1 VTRCPSHVDSPFLT
15 RREEGLLLKRA
26 ELGTTG
32 KARACALLLTLVPTV
47 ALAQASTSVLTGNVI
62 DTSTKAPVADVVVTA
77 TSPAL
82 QGEQVVV
89 TDSTGLYRVPQL
101 PPGTYTLRF
110 EKETYR
116 PFSRTGIDV
125 AADRTLRLNVE
136 LLPETAGSETVTVVG
151 TPPTIDI
158 GSSATGTTINQD
170 FVRNLAVSRPGG
182 LSGANRSFDSLATTA
197 PQANG
202 DYYGVGINGATSPE
216 NLYLID
222 GISVNN
228 PGFGTLGSPL
238 TVEFM
243 DEVNVVSGGYMP
255 EYGRTSGGAISA
267 VTKSGGNEFHGS
279 VWGTFTPGSLSG
291 APGVVP
297 GGTPVV
303 QGTRELGN
311 FGDIGATIGGY
322 ILKDKLWFFAGLQW
336 SAQRY
341 IYGRSFSRLI
351 NGAFEP
357 IPDSTQRRNGDE
369 RSWNYIGKLTFLIS
383 SDHRVS
389 LTVTGTPTNGGSDG
403 GVALRNRSNNRIPF
417 NANLLALGTYNAGW
431 TKSSFNAVDVAGE
444 LSSSFLDKRLLL
456 DVKLGVHIQ
465 RDSYLPGDGST
476 LDDIDN
482 PATLAGVPAV
492 RSPAGIPTPVYQLDT
507 SVPASV
513 VRACTEP
520 GATCNVVRYGTGGP
534 GGLIEY
540 LNFDSYQ
547 GRAVL
552 TYLVNALGHH
562 VLKAGF
568 DGQINKYSHDETYT
582 GGVVYRD
589 GTDIGGPAG
598 SVYDYRR
605 FGAITDTDTI
615 SDAPRP
621 YTATKSTILGG
632 FVQDSWSIMDKVTLN
647 LGLRYDALNMEGQDG
662 KTRIK
667 LTDQL
672 SPRIGVVWDPT
683 QQGRSKIFANYGRY
697 YEYVPLDISDRALSS
712 SQGTLQGVHDCNP
725 LAVGRK
731 GCDVRTR
738 VDSTAT
744 ITGIAQAPDRKWGV
758 TGPPYA
764 SYVDPNL
771 KSPTNDEIVAG
782 AEYEVLPNARAGVTY
797 THRNLVRT
805 VEDMSNND
813 GQTYFI
819 GNPGEG
825 IADSFP
831 TAKRT
836 YDAVTVL
843 FTKSFSDLWLA
854 QVSYTWSKL
863 TGNYDGLFNAQGLAA
878 LGAPQLDPNIN
889 STFDLR
895 TLLLNQDG
903 PLSGDI
909 THNIKV
915 YLAKEFV
922 INPVF
927 SATLGGS
934 FNANS
939 GAPINALGG
948 HPIYGAGQA
957 FLLQRGSGGR
967 LPWVTSL
974 DARVNLNYRLSKDS
988 VITASV
994 EAFNVFNSQR
1004 PVSVDENYTLNTVS
1018 PILGAT
1024 QGTVPAQFG
1033 GICSGT
1039 TIDTCAPGNG
1049 SLPKPRVANSTT
1061 GAAINVSLPDRNG
1074 NPIPRV
1080 TNLTWGTPTNYQP
1093 VRQFRFSLRFTF

>member
-1 VTRCPSHVDSPFLT
+1 M
-15 RREEGLLLKRA
+15 
-26 ELGTTG
+26 GTTG
-32 KARACALLLTLVPTV
+32 WARACALLSALVPAV

-62 DTSTKAPVADVVVTA
+62 DTSTRQPVADVVVTA

-89 TDSTGLYRVPQL
+89 TDATGLYRVPQL

-116 PFSRTGIDV
+116 PYTRTGIDV

-136 LLPETAGSETVTVVG
+136 LLPETAGTETVTVVG
-151 TPPTIDI
+151 TPPTVDI

-170 FVRNLAVSRPGG
+170 FVRNLAVARPGG

-197 PQANG
+197 PQATG

-228 PGFGTLGSPL
+228 PGFGTLGTPL
-238 TVEFM
+238 TAEFM

-267 VTKSGGNEFHGS
+267 VTKSGGNEFHGQI
-279 VWGTFTPGSLSG
+279 WGTFTPGSLSG
-291 APGVVP
+291 PPGVVP
-297 GGTPVV
+297 GATPVV
-303 QGTRELGN
+303 QGKRELGN
-311 FGDIGATIGGY
+311 FGDVGATIGGY
-322 ILKDKLWFFAGLQW
+322 IIKDKLWFFAGLQW

-341 IYGRSFSRLI
+341 IYSRSFNRLI

-357 IPDSTQRRNGDE
+357 IADSTQRRNGDE
-369 RSWNYIGKLTFLIS
+369 RSWNYIGKLTYLIS
-383 SDHRVS
+383 SDHRLS
-389 LTVTGTPTNGGSDG
+389 LTVTGTPTTGGGDG
-403 GVALRNRSNNRIPF
+403 GVALRNRSNNRQPF

-431 TKSSFNAVDVAGE
+431 TRSSFNALDFAAE
-444 LSSSFLDKRLLL
+444 LNSSFLDKRLLL
-456 DVKLGVHIQ
+456 DLRLGVHIQ

-476 LDDIDN
+476 LDDLDN
-482 PATLAGVPAV
+482 RSVLAGVPAV
-492 RSPAGIPTPVYQLDT
+492 RSPAGVPTPVYELDT

-513 VRACTEP
+513 VSACNEP

-540 LNFDSYQ
+540 LDFDSYQ
-547 GRAVL
+547 ARAVL
-552 TYLVNALGHH
+552 TYLVNGLGHH

-568 DGQINKYSHDETYT
+568 DGQLNKYSHDESYT
-582 GGVVYRD
+582 GGVAYRD
-589 GTDIGGPAG
+589 GQDLGGPAG

-605 FGAITDTDTI
+605 FGSITEVDTI
-615 SDAPRP
+615 NDTPRVF
-621 YTATKSTILGG
+621 TATKSLIVGG
-632 FVQDSWSIMDKVTLN
+632 FIQDSWSIMDKVTLN
-647 LGLRYDALNMEGQDG
+647 VGLRYDALTMEGQDG
-662 KTRIK
+662 KTRIALK
-667 LTDQL
+667 DQL

-697 YEYVPLDISDRALSS
+697 YEYIPLDISDRALSS
-712 SQGTLQGVHDCNP
+712 SQPVIQGVHDCNP
-725 LAVGRK
+725 LAVGRQ
-731 GCDVRTR
+731 GCDANTR
-738 VDSTAT
+738 VDGSTL
-744 ITGIAQAPDRKWGV
+744 ITGITQAPNRKWGV

-764 SYVDPNL
+764 SYVDPDL
-771 KSPTNDEIVAG
+771 KSPANDEIVAG

-819 GNPGEG
+819 GNPGSG

-843 FTKSFSDLWLA
+843 FSKNFSDLWLA
-854 QVSYTWSKL
+854 QVSYTWSQL
-863 TGNYDGLFNAQGLAA
+863 RGNYDGLFNAQGLAA

-895 TLLLNQDG
+895 TLLLNQEG
-903 PLSGDI
+903 PLSSDI
-909 THNIKV
+909 THAVKL

-922 INPVF
+922 ITPVF
-927 SATLGGS
+927 SASLGGS
-934 FNANS
+934 FNGNS
-939 GAPINALGG
+939 GPPINALGA

-957 FLLQRGSGGR
+957 FILERGSAGR
-967 LPWVTSL
+967 LPWVTSV
-974 DARVNLNYRLSKDS
+974 DARVNLNYRISKDS
-988 VITASV
+988 VVTASV
-994 EAFNVFNSQR
+994 EAFNIFNSQR
-1004 PVSVDENYTLNTVS
+1004 PLSVDENYTQGTVS
-1018 PILGAT
+1018 AILGAR
-1024 QGTVPAQFG
+1024 QGSVPNEFG
-1033 GICSGT
+1033 GICATAAATS
-1039 TIDTCAPGNG
+1039 CAQGNG
-1049 SLPKPRVANSTT
+1049 SLPKPRVDPNSPT
-1061 GAAINVSLPDRNG
+1061 GAAIRVGLPNRNG
-1074 NPIPRV
+1074 VLSSQV

-1093 VRQFRFSLRFTF
+1093 VRQFRFSIRFTF

>member
-1 VTRCPSHVDSPFLT
+1 M
-15 RREEGLLLKRA
+15 KRA

-32 KARACALLLTLVPTV
+32 RLRPSALLLALVPAV
-47 ALAQASTSVLTGNVI
+47 ALAQASTSVLTGNVV
-62 DTSTKAPVADVVVTA
+62 DASTKAPVGDVVVTA
-77 TSPAL
+77 TSPSL

-110 EKETYR
+110 EKETYQ
-116 PFSRTGIDV
+116 PYSRAGIDV
-125 AADRTLRLNVE
+125 TSDRTLRLNVE

-151 TPPTIDI
+151 TPPTVDI

-170 FVRNLAVSRPGG
+170 FIRNLAVARPGG
-182 LSGANRSFDSLATTA
+182 LAGANRSFDSLATTA
-197 PQANG
+197 PQAAS

-238 TVEFM
+238 TAEFM
-243 DEVNVVSGGYMP
+243 DEINVVSGGYMP

-279 VWGTFTPGSLSG
+279 VWGTFTPGSLTG
-291 APGVVP
+291 APGVVI

-303 QGTRELGN
+303 QGKRELGN
-311 FGDIGATIGGY
+311 FGDVGATIGGY
-322 ILKDKLWFFAGLQW
+322 IIKDKLWFFAGVQW
-336 SAQRY
+336 AAQRY
-341 IYGRSFSRLI
+341 IYSRSFSALV
-351 NGAFEP
+351 NGSLQP
-357 IPDSTQRRNGDE
+357 IENSTQRRNGDE
-369 RSWNYIGKLTFLIS
+369 RSWNYIGKLTYLIS
-383 SDHRVS
+383 SDHRLS
-389 LTVTGTPTNGGSDG
+389 LTVTGTPTTGGGDG
-403 GVALRNRSNNRIPF
+403 GVALRNRSNNRTPF
-417 NANLLALGTYNAGW
+417 TPNLLTIGTYNSGW
-431 TKSSFNAVDVAGE
+431 TKSSFNAIDIGGE
-444 LSSSFLDKRLLL
+444 LNSSFMEKRLLL
-456 DVKLGVHIQ
+456 DIKVGVHLQ

-482 PATLAGVPAV
+482 PSVLAGVPNV
-492 RSPAGIPTPVYQLDT
+492 RSPGGGGLPITQLDT
-507 SVPASV
+507 SLPASV
-513 VRACTEP
+513 VTACNAP
-520 GATCNVVRYGTGGP
+520 GASCNVVRYFTGGP

-547 GRAVL
+547 ARAVV

-582 GGVVYRD
+582 GGVVYRAGAD
-589 GTDIGGPAG
+589 LGLPPG

-605 FGAITDTDTI
+605 FGEITDTDTI
-615 SDAPRP
+615 SDKPRP
-621 YTATKSTILGG
+621 FTSTKSTILGG
-632 FVQDSWSIMDKVTLN
+632 FIQDSWSIMDKVTLN
-647 LGLRYDALNMEGQDG
+647 LGLRYDALSMEGQDG
-662 KTRIK
+662 QKRIV
-667 LTDQL
+667 LTDQW
-672 SPRIGVVWDPT
+672 SPRVGVVWDPT

-697 YEYVPLDISDRALSS
+697 YEYIPLDISDRALSS

-725 LAVGRK
+725 LVVGRT
-731 GCDVRTR
+731 GCDANTRTDGTNLING
-738 VDSTAT
+738 VTQ
-744 ITGIAQAPDRKWGV
+744 GPNRKWGV

-764 SYVDPNL
+764 SYVDPDL
-771 KSPTNDEIVAG
+771 KSTANDEIVAG

-813 GQTYFI
+813 GQSYFI
-819 GNPGEG
+819 GNPGSG

-843 FTKSFSDLWLA
+843 FSKNFSDLWLA
-854 QVSYTWSKL
+854 QVSYTWSQL
-863 TGNYDGLFNAQGLAA
+863 RGNYDGLFNAQGLNA

-909 THNIKV
+909 THAIKI

-922 INPVF
+922 ITPVF
-927 SATLGGS
+927 SATLGGA

-939 GAPINALGG
+939 GTPINALGA

-957 FLLQRGSGGR
+957 FLIERGSAGR

-974 DARVNLNYRLSKDS
+974 DLRVNLNYRLTKDS
-988 VITASV
+988 VITGSV

-1004 PVSVDENYTLNTVS
+1004 PISVDENYTAGTVAA
-1018 PILGAT
+1018 ILGAR
-1024 QGTVPAQFG
+1024 QGAVPPEFG
-1033 GICSGT
+1033 GQCPSAG
-1039 TIDTCAPGNG
+1039 CPAGPLPQGNG
-1049 SLPKPRVANSTT
+1049 SLPKPRIDTAPGAN
-1061 GAAINVSLPDRNG
+1061 GAAVLVVLPNRNG
-1074 NPIPRV
+1074 VPTPTV
-1080 TNLTWGTPTNYQP
+1080 PNLAWGTPTNFQP

>member
-1 VTRCPSHVDSPFLT
+1 
-15 RREEGLLLKRA
+15 LKRA
-26 ELGTTG
+26 ELGTRGTF
-32 KARACALLLTLVPTV
+32 RTSALVLALVPAV
-47 ALAQASTSVLTGNVI
+47 ALAQASTSVLTGNVV
-62 DTSTKAPVADVVVTA
+62 DTSTKTPVADVVVTA
-77 TSPAL
+77 TSPSL

-116 PFSRTGIDV
+116 PYTRTGIDV

-170 FVRNLAVSRPGG
+170 FIRNLAVARPGG
-182 LSGANRSFDSLATTA
+182 LAGANRSFDSLATTA
-197 PQANG
+197 PQASG

-228 PGFGTLGSPL
+228 PGFGTLGTPL
-238 TVEFM
+238 TAEFM

-279 VWGTFTPGSLSG
+279 VWGTFTPGGLSG
-291 APGVVP
+291 APGVVA
-297 GGTPVV
+297 GATPVV
-303 QGTRELGN
+303 QGKRELGN
-311 FGDIGATIGGY
+311 FGDVGATIGGY
-322 ILKDKLWFFAGLQW
+322 IIKDRLWFFAGVQW
-336 SAQRY
+336 AAQRY
-341 IYGRSFSRLI
+341 IYSRSFNALV
-351 NGAFEP
+351 NGAFQP
-357 IPDSTQRRNGDE
+357 IENSTQRRNGDE
-369 RSWNYIGKLTFLIS
+369 RSWNYIGKLTYLIS
-383 SDHRVS
+383 SDHRIS
-389 LTVTGTPTNGGSDG
+389 LTVTGTPTTGGGDG
-403 GVALRNRSNNRIPF
+403 GVALRNRSNNRNPF
-417 NANLLALGTYNAGW
+417 TPNLLTLGTYNSGW
-431 TKSSFNAVDVAGE
+431 TKSSFNAVDIGAE
-444 LSSSFLDKRLLL
+444 LNSAFMDKRLLL

-482 PATLAGVPAV
+482 PATLAGVPNV
-492 RSPAGIPTPVYQLDT
+492 RSPAGVPTPIYQLDT

-513 VRACTEP
+513 VTACTAP
-520 GATCNVVRYGTGGP
+520 GASCNVVRYLTGGP

-547 GRAVL
+547 ARATV
-552 TYLVNALGHH
+552 TYLLNALGHH

-568 DGQINKYSHDETYT
+568 DGQINKYTHDESYT

-589 GTDIGGPAG
+589 GQDLGGPAG

-605 FGAITDTDTI
+605 FGEITDTDTI
-615 SDAPRP
+615 SDKPRP
-621 YTATKSTILGG
+621 YTATKSTIIGG

-647 LGLRYDALNMEGQDG
+647 VGLRYDSLTMEGQDG
-662 KTRIK
+662 KTRIA
-667 LTDQL
+667 LNDQL
-672 SPRIGVVWDPT
+672 SPRVGVVWDPT

-712 SQGTLQGVHDCNP
+712 SQGTLQAVHDCNP
-725 LAVGRK
+725 LTVGRQ
-731 GCDVRTR
+731 GCDANTR
-738 VDSTAT
+738 LDGTALINAVT
-744 ITGIAQAPDRKWGV
+744 QSPNRKWGV

-764 SYVDPNL
+764 SYVDPDL
-771 KSPTNDEIVAG
+771 KSPSNDEIVAG

-819 GNPGEG
+819 GNPGSG

-831 TAKRT
+831 QAKRT

-843 FTKSFSDLWLA
+843 FSKNFSDLWLA
-854 QVSYTWSKL
+854 QVSYTWSQL
-863 TGNYDGLFNAQGLAA
+863 RGNYDGLFNAQGLNA

-895 TLLLNQDG
+895 TLLLNQEG

-909 THNIKV
+909 THAIKA

-922 INPVF
+922 LTPVF
-927 SATLGGS
+927 STTLGAS

-939 GAPINALGG
+939 GTPINALGA

-957 FLLQRGSGGR
+957 FLLERGSAGR

-974 DARVNLNYRLSKDS
+974 DARVNFNYRLSKDS
-988 VITASV
+988 VVSASV
-994 EAFNVFNSQR
+994 EAFNIFNSQR
-1004 PVSVDENYTLNTVS
+1004 PLSVDENYTAATVS
-1018 PILGAT
+1018 AILGAR
-1024 QGTVPAQFG
+1024 QGAVPTEFG
-1033 GICSGT
+1033 GQCPVGQ
-1039 TIDTCAPGNG
+1039 CAAPPLPQGNG
-1049 SLPKPRVANSTT
+1049 SLPKPTVDPASPA
-1061 GAAINVSLPDRNG
+1061 GAAIRIVLPNRNG
-1074 NPIPRV
+1074 VPTATVP
-1080 TNLTWGTPTNYQP
+1080 NLAWGTPTNFQP

>member
-1 VTRCPSHVDSPFLT
+1 MN
-15 RREEGLLLKRA
+15 RA
-26 ELGTTG
+26 TLGTTG
-32 KARACALLLTLVPTV
+32 RLRTCALVLALVPAV

-116 PFSRTGIDV
+116 PFTRSGIDV

-170 FVRNLAVSRPGG
+170 FIRNLAVARPGG

-222 GISVNN
+222 GISVNS
-228 PGFGTLGSPL
+228 PGFGTLGTPL
-238 TVEFM
+238 TAEFM
-243 DEVNVVSGGYMP
+243 DEINVVSGGYMP

-267 VTKSGGNEFHGS
+267 VTKSGGNEFHGQ
-279 VWGTFTPGSLSG
+279 VWGTFTPGSLTG
-291 APGVVP
+291 APGVIG

-303 QGTRELGN
+303 QGKRETGN
-311 FGDIGATIGGY
+311 FGDIGATLGGY
-322 ILKDKLWFFAGLQW
+322 IIKDKLWFFAGVQW

-341 IYGRSFSRLI
+341 IFSRSFNVRQ
-351 NGAFEP
+351 NGAFQP
-357 IPDSTQRRNGDE
+357 IPNSTQRWNGDE
-369 RSWNYIGKLTFLIS
+369 RSWNYIGKLTYLIT
-383 SDHRVS
+383 SDHRLS
-389 LTVTGTPTNGGSDG
+389 LTVTGTPTTGGG
-403 GVALRNRSNNRIPF
+403 GGGLALRNRSSNRTPF
-417 NANLLALGTYNAGW
+417 LPGLMTLGTYNSTA
-431 TKSSFNAVDVAGE
+431 TKSSFNAIDIGGE
-444 LSSSFLDKRLLL
+444 LNSSFLDKRLLL
-456 DVKLGVHIQ
+456 DVRLGVHLQ

-476 LDDIDN
+476 LDDLDN
-482 PATLAGVPAV
+482 RNVLAGVPLV
-492 RSPAGIPTPVYQLDT
+492 RSPAGVPTPVYQLDP

-513 VRACTEP
+513 VQACTQP
-520 GATCNVVRYGTGGP
+520 GASCNVVRFFTGGP
-534 GGLIEY
+534 GGLIEQ

-547 GRAVL
+547 ARATL

-568 DGQINKYSHDETYT
+568 DGQINKYFHDESYT
-582 GGVVYRD
+582 GGVSYRD
-589 GTDIGGPAG
+589 GQDLGGPPG

-605 FGAITDTDTI
+605 FGTITDTDTI
-615 SDAPRP
+615 TDIPRVQ
-621 YTATKSTILGG
+621 TSTKSTIIGG

-647 LGLRYDALNMEGQDG
+647 VGLRYDALTMEGQDG
-662 KTRIK
+662 KIRIA
-667 LTDQL
+667 LHDQW

-697 YEYVPLDISDRALSS
+697 YEYIPLDISDRALSS
-712 SQGTLQGVHDCNP
+712 SQGTIQAVHDCNP
-725 LAVGRK
+725 LTVGRQ
-731 GCDVRTR
+731 GCDANTR
-738 VDSTAT
+738 LDGSNLINGVT
-744 ITGIAQAPDRKWGV
+744 QAPNRKWGV
-758 TGPPYA
+758 TGGPYA
-764 SYVDPNL
+764 SYVDPDL
-771 KSPTNDEIVAG
+771 KSTANDEIVAG
-782 AEYEVLPNARAGVTY
+782 AEYELLPNARAGVTY

-819 GNPGEG
+819 GNPGSG

-831 TAKRT
+831 KAKRT
-836 YDAVTVL
+836 YDAVTIL
-843 FTKSFSDLWLA
+843 FSKNFSDLWLA
-854 QVSYTWSKL
+854 QVSYTWAQL
-863 TGNYDGLFNAQGLAA
+863 RGNYDGLFEPGSLGSQT
-878 LGAPQLDPNIN
+878 GAPQLDPNIN

-895 TLLLNQDG
+895 TLLLNRDG
-903 PLSGDI
+903 PLSQDI
-909 THNIKV
+909 THNVKV

-927 SATLGGS
+927 STTLGGS

-939 GAPINALGG
+939 GTPINALGA
-948 HPIYGAGQA
+948 HPIYGSGQA
-957 FLLQRGSGGR
+957 FILERGSAGR

-974 DARVNLNYRLSKDS
+974 DAKVSLNYRLGKDS
-988 VITASV
+988 VVTAAV
-994 EAFNVFNSQR
+994 EGFNLFNSQR
-1004 PVSVDENYTLNTVS
+1004 PILVDENYTLGTVA
-1018 PILGAT
+1018 PILGAA
-1024 QGTVPAQFG
+1024 QGSVPTQFG
-1033 GICSGT
+1033 GV
-1039 TIDTCAPGNG
+1039 CATSAASSCAQGNG
-1049 SLPKPRVANSTT
+1049 SLPKPHVDPNSTT
-1061 GAAINVSLPDRNG
+1061 GGAIRVGLPNRNG
-1074 NPIPRV
+1074 VLSSQV

-1093 VRQFRFSLRFTF
+1093 VRQFRFSIRFTF

>member
-1 VTRCPSHVDSPFLT
+1 
-15 RREEGLLLKRA
+15 LKRA

-32 KARACALLLTLVPTV
+32 GVRVLALLLALMPAA
-47 ALAQASTSVLTGNVI
+47 ALAQASTSVLTGNVV
-62 DTSTKAPVADVVVTA
+62 DTSTKQPVSDVVVTA

-101 PPGTYTLRF
+101 PPGVYTLRF

-116 PFSRTGIDV
+116 PYTRSGIDV

-136 LLPETAGSETVTVVG
+136 MLPETAGSETVTVVG

-170 FVRNLAVSRPGG
+170 FVRNLAVARPGG
-182 LSGANRSFDSLATTA
+182 LGGANRSFDSLATTA

-228 PGFGTLGSPL
+228 PGFGTLGTPL
-238 TVEFM
+238 TAEFM
-243 DEVNVVSGGYMP
+243 DEINVVSGGYMP

-279 VWGTFTPGSLSG
+279 LWGTFTPGSLTG
-291 APGVVP
+291 APGVI
-297 GGTPVV
+297 GGATPVV
-303 QGTRELGN
+303 QGKREIGN
-311 FGDIGATIGGY
+311 FGDVGATIGGY
-322 ILKDKLWFFAGLQW
+322 IIKDKLWFFAGLQW

-341 IYGRSFSRLI
+341 IYSRTFNVLV

-369 RSWNYIGKLTFLIS
+369 RSWNYIGKLTYLIS
-383 SDHRVS
+383 PDHRLS
-389 LTVTGTPTNGGSDG
+389 LTVIGTPTTGGGNGGL
-403 GVALRNRSNNRIPF
+403 ALRNRSNNRTPF
-417 NANLLALGTYNAGW
+417 LPGYLTLGTYNSGA
-431 TKSSFNAVDVAGE
+431 TQSSFNALDIGGE
-444 LSSSFLDKRLLL
+444 LNSSFMDKRLLL

-476 LDDIDN
+476 LDDLDN
-482 PATLAGVPAV
+482 PSVLAGVPLV
-492 RSPAGIPTPVYQLDT
+492 RSPAGVPTPVYQLDT

-513 VRACTEP
+513 TRACTQP
-520 GATCNVVRYGTGGP
+520 GASCNVVRYFTGGP
-534 GGLIEY
+534 GGLIEQ

-547 GRAVL
+547 ARATL
-552 TYLVNALGHH
+552 TYLVSALGHH

-568 DGQINKYSHDETYT
+568 DGQINKYFHDESYT
-582 GGVVYRD
+582 GGVSYRD
-589 GTDIGGPAG
+589 GTDLGGPPG

-605 FGAITDTDTI
+605 FGTIVDTDTI
-615 SDAPRP
+615 SDKPRVQ
-621 YTATKSTILGG
+621 TSTKSTIVGG
-632 FVQDSWSIMDKVTLN
+632 FIQDSWSIMDKVTLN
-647 LGLRYDALNMEGQDG
+647 LGLRYDALMMEGQDG
-662 KTRIK
+662 KTRIALK
-667 LTDQL
+667 DQW

-697 YEYVPLDISDRALSS
+697 YEYIPLDISDRALSS
-712 SQGTLQGVHDCNP
+712 SQGVIQGVHDCNP
-725 LAVGRK
+725 LVVGRT
-731 GCDVRTR
+731 GCDANTR
-738 VDSTAT
+738 LDGSNLINGVT
-744 ITGIAQAPDRKWGV
+744 QAPNRQWGV

-771 KSPTNDEIVAG
+771 KSTANDEIVAG
-782 AEYEVLPNARAGVTY
+782 AEYELIPNARAGVTY
-797 THRNLVRT
+797 TYRNLVRT

-836 YDAVTVL
+836 YHAVTVN
-843 FTKSFSDLWLA
+843 FSKTFSDLWLA

-863 TGNYDGLFNAQGLAA
+863 TGNYDGLFNPGSLGSQT
-878 LGAPQLDPNIN
+878 GAPQLDPNIN

-909 THNIKV
+909 THAIKA

-922 INPVF
+922 ITPTF
-927 SATLGGS
+927 STTLGGS

-939 GAPINALGG
+939 GPPINALGA

-957 FLLQRGSGGR
+957 FIIQRGSAGR
-967 LPWVTSL
+967 LPWVTSF
-974 DARVNLNYRLSKDS
+974 DVRVNLNYRLSKDS
-988 VITASV
+988 VVTASV
-994 EAFNVFNSQR
+994 EGFNVFNSQR
-1004 PVSVDENYTLNTVS
+1004 PLSVDENYTAGTVT

-1024 QGTVPAQFG
+1024 QGTVPAQYG
-1033 GICSGT
+1033 GICATAAASSCGQ
-1039 TIDTCAPGNG
+1039 GNG
-1049 SLPKPRVANSTT
+1049 SLPKPHVDPNSAT
-1061 GAAINVSLPDRNG
+1061 GAAIRVGLPNRNG
-1074 NPIPRV
+1074 V
-1080 TNLTWGTPTNYQP
+1080 LSSQVANLTWGTPTNFQP
-1093 VRQFRFSLRFTF
+1093 VRQFRFSIRFTF